1 MYIHAIKITLD
12 EVTQIVIMVNLL
24 FFPKS
29 CKHGILSSDIA
40 SLLLELSDV
49 SDVVWEPYMT

>member
-24 FFPKS
+24 VFLNLVS
-29 CKHGILSSDIA
+29 MESYHLIL
-40 SLLLELSDV
+40 LVYFWNCQMCQMLFGN
-49 SDVVWEPYMT
+49 PT